1 MKKNYLTYEDRIFWR
16 IGQES
21 WTAKQDDG
29 TLNRLSRPLQTLF
42 TVPSVRI
49 CYGWHTLY
57 PSDTLLTAFGRS
69 IVLESKALLRSIVM
83 GGTH

>member
-1 MKKNYLTYEDRIFWR
+1 MRFITKKNNRTYEDRIFWG

-21 WTAKQDDG
+21 WAAKQDDG

-42 TVPSVRI
+42 TVPPVRI

-57 PSDTLLTAFGRS
+57 PSDTLLMAFGRS
-69 IVLESKALLRSIVM
+69 IILEKLLYL
-83 GGTH
+83 T